1 MRVKIH
7 IPDTLNEI
15 TLEQY
20 QEYLKI
26 QEQEKDQYVLGSK
39 MIEIFCKVPFKNIFE
54 YRVSHINRI
63 SKTLTDIFNQET
75 KYLVRHF
82 KIGNVQYGFIPELDK
97 MSFGEYVDLDTYFK
111 DWQDMHKA
119 MSVLYRPVTQKY
131 SDRYNIEKYK
141 ADNGEHMKQM
151 PLDACFSSIVF
162 FLQFRQRL
170 EQDYAGLYESG
181 GEADFSAIS
190 NFGSK
195 WGWYQSIYALAK
207 GDVTKYEDI
216 TELNVH
222 QCLYA
227 LEFIKEKNE
236 LEQKQIK
243 KSFK

>member
-141 ADNGEHMKQM
+141 ADDGEHMKQM

-162 FLQFRQRL
+162 FYNLGNDLSRIMLGYMNQEEREAFQQFQISDKSGVGISQFMHSLREMLQ
-170 EQDYAGLYESG
+170 
-181 GEADFSAIS
+181 
-190 NFGSK
+190 N
-195 WGWYQSIYALAK
+195 
-207 GDVTKYEDI
+207 TKI
-216 TELNVH
+216 LLN
-222 QCLYA
+222 
-227 LEFIKEKNE
+227 
-236 LEQKQIK
+236 
-243 KSFK
+243 

>member
-26 QEQEKDQYVLGSK
+26 QDQEKDQYVLGSK

-63 SKTLTDIFNQET
+63 SKTLVDIFNQET
-75 KYLVRHF
+75 KYLVKHF

-119 MSVLYRPVTQKY
+119 MNVLYRPVTQKY
-131 SDRYNIEKYK
+131 NDRYNIEKYK
-141 ADNGEHMKQM
+141 GDDGEHMKQM

-162 FLQFRQRL
+162 FYNLGNDLSKTMLDYMKPEEREIFLQSQTL
-170 EQDYAGLYESG
+170 DQNGAG
-181 GEADFSAIS
+181 IS
-190 NFGSK
+190 QFMHSLK
-195 WGWYQSIYALAK
+195 EMLQS
-207 GDVTKYEDI
+207 TKI
-216 TELNVH
+216 LLN
-222 QCLYA
+222 
-227 LEFIKEKNE
+227 
-236 LEQKQIK
+236 
-243 KSFK
+243 

>member
-63 SKTLTDIFNQET
+63 SKTLTDIINQET

-141 ADNGEHMKQM
+141 ADDGEHMKQM

-162 FLQFRQRL
+162 FYNLGNDLSRTMLDYMRPEEREIFLQSQIL
-170 EQDYAGLYESG
+170 DQSG
-181 GEADFSAIS
+181 GGIS
-190 NFGSK
+190 QFMHSLREML
-195 WGWYQSIYALAK
+195 QS
-207 GDVTKYEDI
+207 TKI
-216 TELNVH
+216 LLN
-222 QCLYA
+222 
-227 LEFIKEKNE
+227 
-236 LEQKQIK
+236 
-243 KSFK
+243 

>member
-7 IPDTLNEI
+7 IPDTLGEI

-63 SKTLTDIFNQET
+63 SKTLSDIFNQET
-75 KYLVRHF
+75 KYLVKHF

-131 SDRYNIEKYK
+131 NDRYNIEKYK

-162 FLQFRQRL
+162 FYNLGNDLSRTML
-170 EQDYAGLYESG
+170 DYMNPE
-181 GEADFSAIS
+181 E
-190 NFGSK
+190 
-195 WGWYQSIYALAK
+195 
-207 GDVTKYEDI
+207 
-216 TELNVH
+216 
-222 QCLYA
+222 
-227 LEFIKEKNE
+227 
-236 LEQKQIK
+236 KQIFLQSQTLDQNGGGISQFMHSLK
-243 KSFK
+243 EMLQSTKILLN

>member
-7 IPDTLNEI
+7 IPDTLGEI

-63 SKTLTDIFNQET
+63 SKTLSDIFNQET
-75 KYLVRHF
+75 KYLVKHF

-131 SDRYNIEKYK
+131 NDRYNIEKYK

-162 FLQFRQRL
+162 FYNLGNDLSRTML
-170 EQDYAGLYESG
+170 DYMNPE
-181 GEADFSAIS
+181 E
-190 NFGSK
+190 
-195 WGWYQSIYALAK
+195 
-207 GDVTKYEDI
+207 
-216 TELNVH
+216 
-222 QCLYA
+222 
-227 LEFIKEKNE
+227 
-236 LEQKQIK
+236 KQIFLQSQTLDQSGVGISQFMHSLREMLQSTK
-243 KSFK
+243 ILLN

>member
-131 SDRYNIEKYK
+131 SDRYNIDKYK
-141 ADNGEHMKQM
+141 ADDGEHMKQM

-162 FLQFRQRL
+162 FYNLGNDLSRTMLDYMRPEESEIFLQSQIL
-170 EQDYAGLYESG
+170 DQSG
-181 GEADFSAIS
+181 GGIS
-190 NFGSK
+190 QFMHSLREML
-195 WGWYQSIYALAK
+195 QS
-207 GDVTKYEDI
+207 TKI
-216 TELNVH
+216 LLN
-222 QCLYA
+222 
-227 LEFIKEKNE
+227 
-236 LEQKQIK
+236 
-243 KSFK
+243 

>member
-7 IPDTLNEI
+7 IPDTLGEI

-63 SKTLTDIFNQET
+63 SKTLSDIFNQET
-75 KYLVRHF
+75 KYLVKHF

-162 FLQFRQRL
+162 FYNLGNDLSRIMLGYMNQEEREAFQDFQISDKSGVGISQFMHSLKEMLQ
-170 EQDYAGLYESG
+170 S
-181 GEADFSAIS
+181 
-190 NFGSK
+190 
-195 WGWYQSIYALAK
+195 
-207 GDVTKYEDI
+207 TKI
-216 TELNVH
+216 LLN
-222 QCLYA
+222 
-227 LEFIKEKNE
+227 
-236 LEQKQIK
+236 
-243 KSFK
+243 

>member
-1 MRVKIH
+1 
-7 IPDTLNEI
+7 LNEI

-63 SKTLTDIFNQET
+63 SKTLSDIFNQET
-75 KYLVRHF
+75 KYLVKHF

-131 SDRYNIEKYK
+131 NDRYNIEKYK
-141 ADNGEHMKQM
+141 ADDGEHMKQM

-162 FLQFRQRL
+162 FYNLGNDLSRTML
-170 EQDYAGLYESG
+170 DYMNQE
-181 GEADFSAIS
+181 E
-190 NFGSK
+190 
-195 WGWYQSIYALAK
+195 
-207 GDVTKYEDI
+207 
-216 TELNVH
+216 
-222 QCLYA
+222 
-227 LEFIKEKNE
+227 
-236 LEQKQIK
+236 KQIFLQSQTLDQNGAGISQFMHSLK
-243 KSFK
+243 EMLQSTKILLN

>member
-7 IPDTLNEI
+7 IPDTLGEI

-63 SKTLTDIFNQET
+63 SKTLSDIFNQET
-75 KYLVRHF
+75 KYLVKHF

-141 ADNGEHMKQM
+141 ADDGEHMKQM

-162 FLQFRQRL
+162 FYNLGNDLSRTML
-170 EQDYAGLYESG
+170 DYMNPE
-181 GEADFSAIS
+181 E
-190 NFGSK
+190 
-195 WGWYQSIYALAK
+195 
-207 GDVTKYEDI
+207 
-216 TELNVH
+216 
-222 QCLYA
+222 
-227 LEFIKEKNE
+227 
-236 LEQKQIK
+236 KQIFLQSQTLDQSGVGISQFMHSLK
-243 KSFK
+243 EMLQSTKILLN

>member
-1 MRVKIH
+1 
-7 IPDTLNEI
+7 
-15 TLEQY
+15 
-20 QEYLKI
+20 
-26 QEQEKDQYVLGSK
+26 

-63 SKTLTDIFNQET
+63 SKTLSDIFNQET

-141 ADNGEHMKQM
+141 ADDGEHMKQM

-162 FLQFRQRL
+162 FYNLGNDLSRTMLDYMRPEEREIFLQSQIL
-170 EQDYAGLYESG
+170 DQSG
-181 GEADFSAIS
+181 GGIS
-190 NFGSK
+190 QFMHSLREML
-195 WGWYQSIYALAK
+195 QS
-207 GDVTKYEDI
+207 TKI
-216 TELNVH
+216 LLN
-222 QCLYA
+222 
-227 LEFIKEKNE
+227 
-236 LEQKQIK
+236 
-243 KSFK
+243 

>member
-7 IPDTLNEI
+7 IPDTLGEI

-63 SKTLTDIFNQET
+63 SKTLSDIFNQET
-75 KYLVRHF
+75 KYLVKHF

-131 SDRYNIEKYK
+131 NDRYNIEKYK

-162 FLQFRQRL
+162 FYNLGNDLSRTML
-170 EQDYAGLYESG
+170 DYMNPE
-181 GEADFSAIS
+181 E
-190 NFGSK
+190 
-195 WGWYQSIYALAK
+195 
-207 GDVTKYEDI
+207 
-216 TELNVH
+216 
-222 QCLYA
+222 
-227 LEFIKEKNE
+227 
-236 LEQKQIK
+236 KQIFLQSQTLDQNGVGISQFTHSLK
-243 KSFK
+243 EMLQSTKILLN

>member
-141 ADNGEHMKQM
+141 ADDGEHMKQM

-162 FLQFRQRL
+162 FYNLGNDLSRIMLGYMNQEEREAFQQFQISDKSGVGISQFMHSLREMLQ
-170 EQDYAGLYESG
+170 S
-181 GEADFSAIS
+181 
-190 NFGSK
+190 
-195 WGWYQSIYALAK
+195 
-207 GDVTKYEDI
+207 TKI
-216 TELNVH
+216 LLN
-222 QCLYA
+222 
-227 LEFIKEKNE
+227 
-236 LEQKQIK
+236 
-243 KSFK
+243 

>member
-7 IPDTLNEI
+7 IPDTLGEI

-63 SKTLTDIFNQET
+63 SKTLSDIFNQET
-75 KYLVRHF
+75 KYLVKHF

-162 FLQFRQRL
+162 FYNLGNDLSRTML
-170 EQDYAGLYESG
+170 DYMNPE
-181 GEADFSAIS
+181 E
-190 NFGSK
+190 
-195 WGWYQSIYALAK
+195 
-207 GDVTKYEDI
+207 
-216 TELNVH
+216 
-222 QCLYA
+222 
-227 LEFIKEKNE
+227 
-236 LEQKQIK
+236 KQIFLQSQTLDQNGVGISQFMHSLK
-243 KSFK
+243 EMLQSTKILLN

>member
-63 SKTLTDIFNQET
+63 SKTLSDIFNQET
-75 KYLVRHF
+75 KYLVKHF

-131 SDRYNIEKYK
+131 NDRYNIEKYK
-141 ADNGEHMKQM
+141 ADDGEHMKQM

-162 FLQFRQRL
+162 FYNLGNDLSRTML
-170 EQDYAGLYESG
+170 DYMNQE
-181 GEADFSAIS
+181 E
-190 NFGSK
+190 
-195 WGWYQSIYALAK
+195 
-207 GDVTKYEDI
+207 
-216 TELNVH
+216 
-222 QCLYA
+222 
-227 LEFIKEKNE
+227 
-236 LEQKQIK
+236 KQIFLQSQTLDQNGAGISQFMHSLK
-243 KSFK
+243 EMLQSTKILLN

>member
-7 IPDTLNEI
+7 IPDTLGEI

-63 SKTLTDIFNQET
+63 SKTLSDIFNQET
-75 KYLVRHF
+75 KYLVKHF

-141 ADNGEHMKQM
+141 ADDGEHMKQM

-162 FLQFRQRL
+162 FYNLGNDLSRTML
-170 EQDYAGLYESG
+170 DYMNPE
-181 GEADFSAIS
+181 E
-190 NFGSK
+190 
-195 WGWYQSIYALAK
+195 
-207 GDVTKYEDI
+207 
-216 TELNVH
+216 
-222 QCLYA
+222 
-227 LEFIKEKNE
+227 
-236 LEQKQIK
+236 KQIFLQSQTLDQNGVGISQFMHSLK
-243 KSFK
+243 EMLQSTKILLN

>member
-97 MSFGEYVDLDTYFK
+97 MSFGEYVDLDSYFK

-141 ADNGEHMKQM
+141 ADDGEHMKQM

-162 FLQFRQRL
+162 FYNLGNDLSRTMLDYMRPEEREIFLQSQIL
-170 EQDYAGLYESG
+170 DQNGAG
-181 GEADFSAIS
+181 IS
-190 NFGSK
+190 QFMHSLK
-195 WGWYQSIYALAK
+195 EMLQS
-207 GDVTKYEDI
+207 TKI
-216 TELNVH
+216 LLN
-222 QCLYA
+222 
-227 LEFIKEKNE
+227 
-236 LEQKQIK
+236 
-243 KSFK
+243 

>member
-7 IPDTLNEI
+7 IPDTLGEI

-63 SKTLTDIFNQET
+63 SKTLSDIFNQET
-75 KYLVRHF
+75 KYLVKHF

-131 SDRYNIEKYK
+131 NDRYNIEKYK

-162 FLQFRQRL
+162 FYNLGNDLSRTML
-170 EQDYAGLYESG
+170 DYMNPE
-181 GEADFSAIS
+181 E
-190 NFGSK
+190 
-195 WGWYQSIYALAK
+195 
-207 GDVTKYEDI
+207 
-216 TELNVH
+216 
-222 QCLYA
+222 
-227 LEFIKEKNE
+227 
-236 LEQKQIK
+236 KQIFLQSQTLDQNGVGISQFMHSLK
-243 KSFK
+243 EMLQSTKILLN